1 VAADRAAAIGRV
13 IDNLCRIMVMVT
25 EQIAN
30 PTQAN
35 IDAIVAAASASN
47 ICTPKPDISV
57 DGESYNWSSYLQ
69 TLGGIL
75 EQLRKVEAM
84 MSGPF
89 EIRSRGFS

>member
-35 IDAIVAAASASN
+35 IDAIVAAASAAN
-47 ICTPKPDISV
+47 IVTPRLDYSV

-69 TLGGIL
+69 TLGSLL
-75 EQLRKVEAM
+75 EQLRKVEALL
-84 MSGPF
+84 SSPF
-89 EIRSRGFS
+89 EIRSRGIS